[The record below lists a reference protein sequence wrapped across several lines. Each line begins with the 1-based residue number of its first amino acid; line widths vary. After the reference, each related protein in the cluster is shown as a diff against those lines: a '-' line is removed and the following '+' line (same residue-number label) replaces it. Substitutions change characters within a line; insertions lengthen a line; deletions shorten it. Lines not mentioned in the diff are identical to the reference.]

1 MKKQS
6 CALLFG
12 LMFSL
17 TARAG
22 GYYAPYGHPP
32 SYGYGGYGTP
42 FYGSYAYPRAY
53 PNYGFHE
60 HRDFDFDRGHH
71 WAGNRW
77 GERHEWHERH
87 EGGEGRGWGGRHE
100 HG

>member
-1 MKKQS
+1 
-6 CALLFG
+6 
-12 LMFSL
+12 MFSL
-17 TARAG
+17 TACAG
-22 GYYAPYGHPP
+22 GYYAPYG
-32 SYGYGGYGTP
+32 YGGYGTP
-42 FYGSYAYPRAY
+42 VYGSYAYPRAY